1 MLEKIKKIREDMREK
16 SEQKEQRKFERLIEE
31 NEMLKVQQENMELK
45 KKIMIENKRLKE
57 NIKEIKKSQYPEWQ
71 TKLAKNLK
79 KGLENVAKNVGK
91 SVKENKNKSTT
102 QKSSLF
108 PEQKKEYYD
117 SKIKIN
123 PAFPKQKEK
132 LDIYN

>member
-1 MLEKIKKIREDMREK
+1 MLEKINEWKKKHEEN
-16 SEQKEQRKFERLIEE
+16 QKLKEERKFERLIEE

-57 NIKEIKKSQYPEWQ
+57 NIKEIKKSSYPEWQ
-71 TKLAKNLK
+71 RKLAKNLK

-91 SVKENKNKSTT
+91 SVEKNKNKQTPH
-102 QKSSLF
+102 KSSLF
-108 PEQKKEYYD
+108 PEQKKEYFE
-117 SKIKIN
+117 SNIKIN
-123 PAFPKQKEK
+123 PPFPKHKEK